1 MVVGWEID
9 SSKRWTVLYVLLM
22 EMIRSLREMTNLTS
36 RCSKGHFGY
45 LLRILTLVDEKMSVE
60 KTQIYFC
67 RNWCAS

>member
-1 MVVGWEID
+1 MDCIVCTID
-9 SSKRWTVLYVLLM
+9 GDDS
-22 EMIRSLREMTNLTS
+22 SLREMTNLTS